1 MLATHRSRLIQL
13 FDSSKRALIYLK
25 GAQVAFRY
33 KTDYEFVFRQ
43 ESNFLYLTGVEEPDF
58 ACLLD
63 IQTGEYTLLAPK
75 RDTQFAVWHG
85 YITPQETYKKQ
96 HHPDVMLYDED
107 LAKFLK
113 RKAPEIVYCFDEDQA
128 KTIAD
133 LGFKTQHESLIPA
146 LTDCRLCKT
155 DWELE
160 RMSYANKITSKAHI
174 TVMESIKPGLKEFD
188 IKRIF
193 EEVGAQY
200 NLFQQAY
207 NGIYGTG
214 KNGAILH
221 YTGREDELKSG
232 DLFLIDAGFEY
243 KGYAA
248 DITRTY
254 PVNGKF
260 TEIQAQVYQACLN
273 AHERTIEAVKPGVKM
288 EDLHYLAIRE
298 ILKGLIKADLI
309 YGDVEDLMQ
318 ANVFA
323 LFFPHGLGHLLGL
336 DTHDVGGYKKGV
348 ERIDRP
354 GIRYLRARRDLEPGM
369 VITIEPGIYFIPSL
383 LEPAFSDEKLKP
395 FLNIPKLK
403 TMFNFGGIRIEDN
416 IVVTKTGYENLSS
429 VPKTVAEIEHGMQK
443 S

>member
-1 MLATHRSRLIQL
+1 MLSTHRSRLIQL

-33 KTDYEFVFRQ
+33 KTDYEYVFRQ
-43 ESNFLYLTGVEEPDF
+43 ESNFLYLTGVAEPDF

-96 HHPDVMLYDED
+96 HQADVMLYDED
-107 LAKFLK
+107 LESFLK
-113 RKAPEIVYCFDEDQA
+113 RKAPEVVYCSDENQA
-128 KTIAD
+128 KTIAE
-133 LGFKTQHESLIPA
+133 LGFKTQTESLIPA

-160 RMSYANKITSKAHI
+160 QMRFANKITSQAHK

-221 YTGREDELKSG
+221 YTGKEDELKSG

-254 PVNGKF
+254 PINGKF
-260 TEIQAQVYQACLN
+260 TELQAQVYQACLN
-273 AHERTIEAVKPGVKM
+273 AHQKCIEAVKPGVKM
-288 EDLHYLAIRE
+288 EDLHYLATRE
-298 ILKGLIKADLI
+298 ILKGLIKASLI
-309 YGDVEDLMQ
+309 YGEVEDLMQ

-354 GIRYLRARRDLEPGM
+354 GIRFLRVRRELEPGM
-369 VITIEPGIYFIPSL
+369 VITIEPGVYFIPSL
-383 LEPAFSDEKLKP
+383 LEPAFSDDKLKS

-416 IVVTKTGYENLSS
+416 IVVTKTGFENLTS
-429 VPKTVAEIEHGMQK
+429 VPSSVAEIEHGMQK